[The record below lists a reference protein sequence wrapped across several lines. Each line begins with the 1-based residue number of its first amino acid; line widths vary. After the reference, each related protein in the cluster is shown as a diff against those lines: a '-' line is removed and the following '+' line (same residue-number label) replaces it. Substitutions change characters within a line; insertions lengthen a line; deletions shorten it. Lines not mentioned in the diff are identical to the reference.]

1 MIEPTL
7 NYVPCPGPAAASAP
21 ATHAD
26 AAAAQHRMA
35 YWEWNATGNPDHP
48 HVLVCV
54 HGLTRQSRDFDV
66 LAQHLAPHMRV
77 VCPDVVGRGHSDW
90 LANPAHYQVP
100 QYAADMLALL
110 AQLHA
115 NSPITRL
122 DWVGTSMGGLIGMA
136 LAGQPLLPAPLPLAR
151 LVLNDVG
158 PALEWAALSRIAS
171 YVGQNPRFDS
181 VEQGAEALW
190 RISSGFGPHSQQEW
204 LALSRPMLRPRDDG
218 GWGLH
223 YDPAIGQAFQHMT
236 PESAP
241 TAEQALW
248 QLYDQIS
255 ARTLVLRGAQSD
267 LLSAATARAMTER
280 GPRAQLVEFA
290 AVGHAPT
297 LVTPDQ
303 VAVVSR
309 FLLETA

>member
-1 MIEPTL
+1 MIEPKL
-7 NYVPCPGPAAASAP
+7 NYVWCPGAAASPVAG
-21 ATHAD
+21 HE
-26 AAAAQHRMA
+26 AAHRMA

-158 PALEWAALSRIAS
+158 PALEWAALLRIAS

-248 QLYDQIS
+248 QLYDQLS

>member
-1 MIEPTL
+1 MIEPKL
-7 NYVPCPGPAAASAP
+7 NYVWCPGAAASPVAG
-21 ATHAD
+21 HE
-26 AAAAQHRMA
+26 AAHRMA

-136 LAGQPLLPAPLPLAR
+136 LAGQPLLPAPLPFTR

-297 LVTPDQ
+297 LVAPDQ

-309 FLLETA
+309 FLREAA

>member
-1 MIEPTL
+1 MIEPKL
-7 NYVPCPGPAAASAP
+7 NYVWCPGAAASPVAG
-21 ATHAD
+21 HE
-26 AAAAQHRMA
+26 AAHRMA

-267 LLSAATARAMTER
+267 LLSAATAQAMTER

>member
-1 MIEPTL
+1 MIEPKL
-7 NYVPCPGPAAASAP
+7 NYVWCPGAAASPVAG
-21 ATHAD
+21 HE
-26 AAAAQHRMA
+26 AAHRMA

-115 NSPITRL
+115 NSHITRL

-136 LAGQPLLPAPLPLAR
+136 LAGQPLLPAPLPFTR

>member
-1 MIEPTL
+1 MIEPKL
-7 NYVPCPGPAAASAP
+7 NYVWCPGAAASPVAG
-21 ATHAD
+21 HE
-26 AAAAQHRMA
+26 AAHRMA

-223 YDPAIGQAFQHMT
+223 YDPAIGQAFQHMA

-309 FLLETA
+309 FLREAA

>member
-1 MIEPTL
+1 MIEPKL
-7 NYVPCPGPAAASAP
+7 NYVWCPGAAASPVAG
-21 ATHAD
+21 HE
-26 AAAAQHRMA
+26 AAHRMA

-136 LAGQPLLPAPLPLAR
+136 LAGQPLLPAPLPFTR

>member
-1 MIEPTL
+1 MIEPKL
-7 NYVPCPGPAAASAP
+7 NYVWCPGAAASPVAG
-21 ATHAD
+21 HE
-26 AAAAQHRMA
+26 AAHRMA

-158 PALEWAALSRIAS
+158 PALEWPALSRIAS

-309 FLLETA
+309 FLLEAA

>member
-1 MIEPTL
+1 MIEPKL
-7 NYVPCPGPAAASAP
+7 NYVWCPGAAASPVAG
-21 ATHAD
+21 HE
-26 AAAAQHRMA
+26 AAHRMA
-35 YWEWNATGNPDHP
+35 HWEWNATGNPDHP

-136 LAGQPLLPAPLPLAR
+136 LAGQPLLPAPLPFTR

>member
-1 MIEPTL
+1 
-7 NYVPCPGPAAASAP
+7 
-21 ATHAD
+21 
-26 AAAAQHRMA
+26 MA

-136 LAGQPLLPAPLPLAR
+136 LAGQPLLPAPLPFTR

-280 GPRAQLVEFA
+280 GPRAQLVEVA
-290 AVGHAPT
+290 AVGHAPP
-297 LVTPDQ
+297 LGTPDQ